1 MFVWGV
7 VFRFGVGIVGWV
19 RVGVMKSVPYTSRMG
34 WRALVGVWGVEDR
47 RKQAKYGAVT
57 GSSASER
64 PMYDLSPP

>member
-34 WRALVGVWGVEDR
+34 WRALVRAEGR
-47 RKQAKYGAVT
+47 RKHAKYGAVT

-64 PMYDLSPP
+64 PMYDLSLP